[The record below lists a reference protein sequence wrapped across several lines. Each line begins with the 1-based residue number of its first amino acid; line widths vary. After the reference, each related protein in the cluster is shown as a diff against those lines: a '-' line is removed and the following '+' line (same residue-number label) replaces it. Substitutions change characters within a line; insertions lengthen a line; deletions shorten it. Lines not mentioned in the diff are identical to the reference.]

1 MKRKFSILKRVGLF
15 ILLAIIAVVF
25 YFIGQKTAY
34 TGINSPY
41 FALPASYGINTGNYA
56 CVGTVIA
63 SLNANGKNG
72 VGSSG
77 IDASTSDN
85 DKDLDKIDIQV
96 SDDGA
101 GSTLKLATS
110 VPNVDVPVYTITEN
124 DNNILSAYYMSKG
137 TWGEID
143 KNITAI
149 DIFTLNKKTG
159 IAIWSYLSPQNLL
172 TSNPGGFMEY
182 LGCN

>member
-1 MKRKFSILKRVGLF
+1 MKKIFNFLKNKWSLS
-15 ILLAIIAVVF
+15 LLAIIIAVIF

-41 FALPASYGINTGNYA
+41 IALKPSWGNNTGNYY
-56 CVGTVIA
+56 CDGSVVST
-63 SLNANGKNG
+63 LQANPGIG
-72 VGSSG
+72 VSTPG
-77 IDASTSDN
+77 IDANTSDN
-85 DKDLDKIDIQV
+85 AKDLDKINIQV
-96 SDDGA
+96 SDNGT

-110 VPNVDVPVYTITEN
+110 VPNVNVPVYTVTEN
-124 DNNILSAYYMSKG
+124 DNNILSAYYLSKG

-159 IAIWSYLSPQNLL
+159 IAIWSY
-172 TSNPGGFMEY
+172 
-182 LGCN
+182 